1 VDYDVLGSVTQ
12 QVKVLFFGRTIRRPK
27 IAAGLA
33 KGDWTTNAGIIDQE
47 LAGENHTPVKYGR
60 SWEPT
65 FQQTQE
71 PCDDGR
77 RIGT

>member
-33 KGDWTTNAGIIDQE
+33 KGDWTTIAGIID
-47 LAGENHTPVKYGR
+47 
-60 SWEPT
+60 
-65 FQQTQE
+65 
-71 PCDDGR
+71 
-77 RIGT
+77 